1 MPKKPMHPLIA
12 QALTSVA
19 EVGKKALGRAFDSVL
34 EDAASKAREVES
46 RATGARGSYVP
57 SQPVDETVGVGR
69 VPRKKKKKRVKKSKA
84 KTRRRV
90 GEDEESE

>member
-1 MPKKPMHPLIA
+1 MPKRPMHPLIA

-46 RATGARGSYVP
+46 RASGARGQYTP

-69 VPRKKKKKRVKKSKA
+69 VKRKKKKKIKKSKA

-90 GEDEESE
+90 GEDEEDE